1 MFAKLDTYR
10 KVGDPLAA
18 RFFQF
23 RVHPLDLKKIK
34 NILTPESI
42 HSEFER
48 LLNIDSF
55 LESYLKESTGYYNRQ
70 KNPILTSFLTHMKK
84 GELL

>member
-10 KVGDPLAA
+10 KVGDPLA
-18 RFFQF
+18 RIFFQF
-23 RVHPLDLKKIK
+23 RFYRLDLKEIK
-34 NILTPESI
+34 NTLTPESI
-42 HSEFER
+42 KPEFER

-55 LESYLKESTGYYNRQ
+55 LESYLKESTRYYNQQ